1 MININFFVELFLLG
15 VVIMLLFFL
24 FRLKRQDKE
33 FNSNTNL
40 IQQLKQEISELK
52 IEVISQEL
60 EKEKSENVSKIR
72 KQFLED
78 ERTHSKHIE
87 KQLEETEQ
95 KLTEEI
101 EQRKKVLSQKK
112 SGEVRLGNIAETLA
126 PFLDQFKF
134 DPENCIFLGRPI
146 DYISFDDEQ
155 ITFIEIKM
163 GKSQLSSKQ
172 RHIRDLINDKQVY
185 WKEIRIN

>member
-1 MININFFVELFLLG
+1 MNFFIELFLLG
-15 VVIMLLFFL
+15 VIIILLFFL

-40 IQQLKQEISELK
+40 TQQLKEEIGTLK
-52 IEVISQEL
+52 IEVMSQEL

-78 ERTHSKHIE
+78 ERTHSKSLE
-87 KQLEETEQ
+87 KQLEETEK
-95 KLTEEI
+95 KLKEET

-126 PFLDQFKF
+126 PFLDQFQF
-134 DPENCIFLGRPI
+134 DPENCVFLGRPI

-155 ITFIEIKM
+155 VTFIEVKM
-163 GKSQLSSKQ
+163 GKSQLSTKQ

-185 WKEIRIN
+185 WKEIRIK